1 MRQHL
6 FIHCSLEMTEFRQ
19 KLVRQPE
26 LHQPP
31 WSLLLVPRMT
41 PQANGEERHDLE
53 PTMPREEYQLPH
65 LAGGVSSHR
74 MPSLALP
81 EPSSHGG
88 GMQEKWPQERSPIA
102 ASREAEC

>member
-1 MRQHL
+1 
-6 FIHCSLEMTEFRQ
+6 MTEFRQ

-53 PTMPREEYQLPH
+53 PTMPREEYQLPR
-65 LAGGVSSHR
+65 LAGGVSSQR

-81 EPSSHGG
+81 ELGSPGG
-88 GMQEKWPQERSPIA
+88 GMQEKWSQERSPA
-102 ASREAEC
+102 AAPQEVEC

>member
-1 MRQHL
+1 
-6 FIHCSLEMTEFRQ
+6 MTEFRQ

-65 LAGGVSSHR
+65 LAGGVSSQR

-81 EPSSHGG
+81 EPGSHGG
-88 GMQEKWPQERSPIA
+88 GMQEKWSEELLLPRQWNADLSLPTG
-102 ASREAEC
+102 